1 MRHRRLI
8 WQLFP
13 AYLTIILLCLLVN
26 GWLTTRIIHQSYL
39 DHLTADL
46 EARAGLLKAQIEPY
60 LSDPS
65 APLDSLCK
73 NLGALAAIRITI
85 IESSGT
91 ILGDSHENPSV
102 MENHADRPEI
112 RTALA
117 DTIGTAI
124 RYSPTLKKKMLY
136 LAVPLRKPSGSVRIL
151 RVALPMSEIDHVLY
165 RIYGSLALVGA
176 LIALAGAGF
185 SYGLSWRI
193 SRPLREMRNSARSF
207 MQGDFSRRVLV
218 PQSEEM
224 GALATALNEMA
235 QHLSAKIGDIT
246 RQRNELEALLSSMI
260 EGVIAVDADER
271 IINANS
277 AAKIMLNIHLEH
289 FQGRLVQ
296 EAVLIPDFQR
306 FVGRMLGQRQN
317 LEEEMALH
325 GGRVYVRIQGT
336 ILRDAEGRERGALL
350 VLNDITRLRKL
361 ENLRRDFVA
370 NVSHELRTPI
380 TTIKGFV
387 ETLQEH
393 PAPDPARTAQFL
405 EIISRN
411 AERLNSIFEDLLSL
425 SKLEQG
431 EERGDIQFLLGDV
444 KDVLAAA
451 AQSCE
456 PKASEKGIR
465 LQVDVLEDLKV
476 RMNSVLLEQALINLL
491 DNAIKYSPSESL
503 VQVRAETIHEEIV
516 LSVQDRGCGIE
527 AEHLPRIFER
537 FYRVDRNRSRE
548 LGGTGLGLAIVK
560 HIALVHRGNVSVSS
574 TPGQGS
580 TFRLQLPSPSGAE
593 S

>member
-1 MRHRRLI
+1 MRPKRLI

-13 AYLTIILLCLLVN
+13 TYLAIILLCLLVN
-26 GWLTTRIIHQSYL
+26 GWLTTRIIRQSYL
-39 DHLTADL
+39 EHLTADL
-46 EARAGLLKAQIEPY
+46 KARSALVGSQLREL
-60 LSDPS
+60 PS
-65 APLDSLCK
+65 SVTPASLDSLCK
-73 NLGALAAIRITI
+73 HLGSLSSMRITLI
-85 IESSGT
+85 DSAGRV
-91 ILGDSHENPSV
+91 LGDSHENPSV

-112 RTALA
+112 RSALL
-117 DTIGTAI
+117 DSMGTAI

-136 LAVPLRKPSGSVRIL
+136 LAVPLREPSGTLRIL

-176 LIALAGAGF
+176 LIALAGVGF

-207 MQGDFSRRVLV
+207 MQGDFNRRVLV
-218 PQSEEM
+218 PQSEEL

-235 QHLSAKIGDIT
+235 QQLSAKIGDVT

-271 IINANS
+271 IISANL
-277 AAKIMLNIHLEH
+277 AARSMLNIHLDH
-289 FQGRLVQ
+289 FQGRLLQ
-296 EAVLIPDFQR
+296 EAALIPDFQR
-306 FVGRMLGQRQN
+306 FVSRMLANRQN

-325 GGRVYVRIQGT
+325 GGRLFVRIQGT
-336 ILRDAEGRERGALL
+336 MLRDADGRERGALL

-361 ENLRRDFVA
+361 ENLRREFVA

-380 TTIKGFV
+380 TTIQGFV

-393 PAPDPARTAQFL
+393 PGQDPAQTAQFL

-431 EERGDIQFLLGDV
+431 EERGDIQFELGNI

-465 LQVDVLEDLKV
+465 IQVDVVEELKV
-476 RMNSVLLEQALINLL
+476 SMNSLLLEQALINLL
-491 DNAIKYSPSESL
+491 DNAIKYSSAGGPIH
-503 VQVRAETIHEEIV
+503 VRAEKADEEII
-516 LSVQDRGCGIE
+516 LSVQDSGCGIE

-548 LGGTGLGLAIVK
+548 LG
-560 HIALVHRGNVSVSS
+560 
-574 TPGQGS
+574 
-580 TFRLQLPSPSGAE
+580 
-593 S
+593 